1 MDILFSFDDEY
12 LEDIRADER
21 NGIIRSDISNDLF
34 EPIPQPVIS
43 ENLI

>member
-21 NGIIRSDISNDLF
+21 NGIIRISNNLL
-34 EPIPQPVIS
+34 EPILAPVIS